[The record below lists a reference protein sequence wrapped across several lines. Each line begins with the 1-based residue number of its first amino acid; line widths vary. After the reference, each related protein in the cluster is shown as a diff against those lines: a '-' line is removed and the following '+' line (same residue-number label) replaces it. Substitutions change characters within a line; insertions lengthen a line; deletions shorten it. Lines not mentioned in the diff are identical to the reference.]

1 MEFHLL
7 NEREIKTIRPRT
19 SARSCLQARSRARV
33 RPPRHSLIFTLGIL
47 DPETT
52 FDSSVGFNFFRAALF
67 IPPIPHLSLSPRRS
81 FIAASFTV
89 RLPLTILA
97 APSSLSPS
105 EREREREGEPSF
117 LSLSSSRRVR
127 VYSRPILSRRRHF
140 APFIDPAPT
149 HSPAFPATFLSPDEP
164 AACTSCSPL
173 CPSLRLHH
181 QRNIAGFRIAA
192 VRTERLTQIATVR
205 ELIRLCSLSST
216 RSRTR
221 FETDLH
227 RATEDRI
234 ETPLKREGEKR

>member
-19 SARSCLQARSRARV
+19 SARSCLQARSRARA

-105 EREREREGEPSF
+105 ERERARRRAILP
-117 LSLSSSRRVR
+117 LSLFLTPRARLFAPYPFASSPFCALHRSCAHALPCFSRHF
-127 VYSRPILSRRRHF
+127 SLSRR
-140 APFIDPAPT
+140 
-149 HSPAFPATFLSPDEP
+149 
-164 AACTSCSPL
+164 
-173 CPSLRLHH
+173 
-181 QRNIAGFRIAA
+181 AGS
-192 VRTERLTQIATVR
+192 VHLVLATVSFPSSSSSAKYR
-205 ELIRLCSLSST
+205 WFPNRRRIVPSDSPKSLP
-216 RSRTR
+216 
-221 FETDLH
+221 F
-227 RATEDRI
+227 AN
-234 ETPLKREGEKR
+234 

>member
-105 EREREREGEPSF
+105 EREREREREGEPSF
-117 LSLSSSRRVR
+117 LSLSL
-127 VYSRPILSRRRHF
+127 PH
-140 APFIDPAPT
+140 
-149 HSPAFPATFLSPDEP
+149 
-164 AACTSCSPL
+164 AACASIRALSFRVVAIL
-173 CPSLRLHH
+173 RPSSILRP
-181 QRNIAGFRIAA
+181 R
-192 VRTERLTQIATVR
+192 
-205 ELIRLCSLSST
+205 
-216 RSRTR
+216 
-221 FETDLH
+221 
-227 RATEDRI
+227 
-234 ETPLKREGEKR
+234 TPLLFPPLFSLPTSRQRAPRARHCVLPFVFIISEISLVSESPPFVPSDSPKSLPFAN

>member
-105 EREREREGEPSF
+105 ERERESEKESHPSS
-117 LSLSSSRRVR
+117 LSLFLTPRARLFAPYPFASSPFCALHRSCAHALPCFSRHF
-127 VYSRPILSRRRHF
+127 SLSRR
-140 APFIDPAPT
+140 
-149 HSPAFPATFLSPDEP
+149 
-164 AACTSCSPL
+164 
-173 CPSLRLHH
+173 
-181 QRNIAGFRIAA
+181 AGS
-192 VRTERLTQIATVR
+192 VHLVLATV
-205 ELIRLCSLSST
+205 SFPSSSSSAKYRWFPNRRRSYRAT
-216 RSRTR
+216 HPNRYRSRTDSSLQPFVHAISHPVRNR
-221 FETDLH
+221 F
-227 RATEDRI
+227 A
-234 ETPLKREGEKR
+234 